1 MLMVFAGSYQ
11 AAWDI
16 VEQRNTRSGIA
27 IGIASGMMGVGLGA
41 GAEPAGQRARPGCV
55 GVPYP
60 KLWQCQKH
68 SYREQ
73 IH

>member
-41 GAEPAGQRARPGCV
+41 DAEPAG
-55 GVPYP
+55 
-60 KLWQCQKH
+60 
-68 SYREQ
+68 
-73 IH
+73 